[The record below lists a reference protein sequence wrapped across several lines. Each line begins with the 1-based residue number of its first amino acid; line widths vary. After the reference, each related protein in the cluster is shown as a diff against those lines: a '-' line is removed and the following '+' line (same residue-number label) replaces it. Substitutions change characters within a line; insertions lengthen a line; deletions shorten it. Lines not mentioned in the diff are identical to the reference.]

1 MDAYVEEV
9 PEVNIS
15 TSLSYDEGITYEEQV
30 AALPPEL
37 PRNESSAL
45 AGRISMNKV
54 YLPPESMS
62 KGKRKRGDEEYE
74 DMEEDESVDAVPD
87 GLRPNALYLRGSP
100 ITHLPTNNIF
110 VYARHFD
117 LDPVGLEWIDD
128 SSCVLIFPTNAA
140 CRTALE
146 ALRRTPSEEPDFD
159 DCVSAKPVP
168 VIIWPVEDRVNKTL
182 GKSEEMEGILL
193 IRIARNSDKKSRGAK
208 YRSGFYQKHGMDAGK
223 DPNAHSIG
231 RASENGDASKRKAGP
246 EGSEEERR
254 QLDEELDDFLR
265 REDLTAP
272 SPPFPPSKMRS
283 DWMTKDGRSVF
294 AVATAKLL
302 ERTSL
307 TRVPSDDEE
316 SAEPT
321 RSRQRKGVKGRR
333 QEPLIER
340 ISELPPAR
348 RRKHENGETRLGR
361 YEPAKKTRE
370 ELDDEL
376 EAFLHGRN

>member
-1 MDAYVEEV
+1 MDAYAEEV
-9 PEVNIS
+9 PEFNIS

-45 AGRISMNKV
+45 AGRISTNKV

-74 DMEEDESVDAVPD
+74 DMEEDENDETYSVPD

-110 VYARHFD
+110 AYARHFD
-117 LDPVGLEWIDD
+117 LNPVGLEWIDD

-168 VIIWPVEDRVNKTL
+168 VVIWSVEDRVNKTL
-182 GKSEEMEGILL
+182 GKSEEMEGVLL

-231 RASENGDASKRKAGP
+231 RASENGDASKRRPEP
-246 EGSEEERR
+246 EGDEEERR

-265 REDLTAP
+265 RDDLTP
-272 SPPFPPSKMRS
+272 SPPPSKMRS
-283 DWMTKDGRSVF
+283 DWMTKDGRSMF
-294 AVATAKLL
+294 GEATSRLL

-307 TRVPSDDEE
+307 MRVPSDDNE
-316 SAEPT
+316 SAGPIRT
-321 RSRQRKGVKGRR
+321 RRKRDGKGRR
-333 QEPLIER
+333 QESLIER
-340 ISELPPAR
+340 ISELPPTR

-376 EAFLHGRN
+376 EAFLHGRD